1 MLPFEEILTSS
12 DKKDKTISL
21 PAPPCFLDAEASA
34 VFCLVEQIPEDNVKT
49 NTGTW
54 KRQSQ
59 EWSGQTNPMGCS
71 HTLGLRLA
79 FMHV

>member
-49 NTGTW
+49 NTGT
-54 KRQSQ
+54 
-59 EWSGQTNPMGCS
+59 
-71 HTLGLRLA
+71 
-79 FMHV
+79 